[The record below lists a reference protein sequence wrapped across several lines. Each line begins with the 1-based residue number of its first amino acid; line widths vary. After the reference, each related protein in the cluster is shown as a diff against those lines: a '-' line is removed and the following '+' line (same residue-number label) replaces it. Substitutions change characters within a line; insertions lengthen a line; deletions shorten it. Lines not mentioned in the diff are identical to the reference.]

1 MVLCVFQILCMV
13 WTKPEVQAYHDLAKH
28 KPKSIQRVQQL
39 EFTKALPQ
47 FNLCIDKFLFAFSVS
62 DYTKIIL
69 KIRNVIS
76 HGKLLPISLVKVF
89 LSSVSVTLS

>member
-13 WTKPEVQAYHDLAKH
+13 WTKPEVHAYHDLAKH
-28 KPKSIQRVQQL
+28 NPKSIQRVQQL

-69 KIRNVIS
+69 KNTERYQPWKTAAHFS
-76 HGKLLPISLVKVF
+76 C
-89 LSSVSVTLS
+89 

>member
-1 MVLCVFQILCMV
+1 MVLCVFKILCMV
-13 WTKPEVQAYHDLAKH
+13 RTKPEVQAYHDLAKH

-76 HGKLLPISLVKVF
+76 HGKLLPIFLFKVF
-89 LSSVSVTLS
+89 LSSVRVTLS